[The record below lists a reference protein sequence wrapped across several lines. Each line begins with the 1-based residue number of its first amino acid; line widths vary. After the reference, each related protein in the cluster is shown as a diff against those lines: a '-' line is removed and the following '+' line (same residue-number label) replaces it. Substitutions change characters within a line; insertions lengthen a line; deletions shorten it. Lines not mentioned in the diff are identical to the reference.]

1 MKPFLALLFLLSS
14 SLAST
19 PSPAPA
25 QDTYAFTLA
34 NGLRVIVA
42 VRPKLQMAAVNLSV
56 DLGSLDDPAGQSGI
70 AHMLEHTTLSGA
82 ANVGSLDPKAEGTA
96 LAELDRANHAL
107 EEARSKPETESTIVA
122 DLERWFAQSQRAA
135 QATAED
141 REVVG
146 SRLESHG
153 AVGLN
158 ATTSADVTQ
167 FFTSIPTEN
176 VDLWLS
182 LEAARLR
189 YPIFRR
195 YYLERNVVLR
205 EIQGLTGGRPTCQE
219 LLLRDIFP
227 GSPLAQSLAGDPREL
242 KKIDRPAA
250 LAYFHRFYR
259 PERTVIVIVGNV
271 QPEAIRAA
279 AEKYF
284 GDWRPDSPGDVPR
297 SRAAHISPLKELRTR
312 SCNSVRNPLVL
323 MAFPQDAATPAQ
335 LAAVD
340 VLTELINSEDL
351 SPLSRRLV
359 EKQNIAWNVAA
370 SSNFPSHKMPGF
382 FLVHVYGIS
391 GVEHQ
396 RLIEEA
402 RNSLRELSSAPEEDI
417 QGGIFAAEMKIAT
430 QLDDPPSFAALLAAD
445 EAAQSNWKASFERL
459 EALRGLSVE
468 DVRKAARSI
477 FGSSVAQPEGA
488 TSEE

>member
-1 MKPFLALLFLLSS
+1 M
-14 SLAST
+14 
-19 PSPAPA
+19 
-25 QDTYAFTLA
+25 
-34 NGLRVIVA
+34 IVA

-56 DLGSLDDPAGQSGI
+56 DLGSLDDPIGQSGI

-82 ANVGSLDPKAEGTA
+82 VNVGSLDPKAEAIA

-107 EEARSKPETESTIVA
+107 EEAQSKPETESAGLA
-122 DLERWFAQSQRAA
+122 DLERWFAQAQRAA

-146 SRLESHG
+146 SRLEGHG
-153 AVGLN
+153 AIGLN

-167 FFTSIPTEN
+167 YFTSIPTEN

-205 EIQGLTGGRPTCQE
+205 EIDGLTNGKPTCQE

-227 GSPLAQSLAGDPREL
+227 GSPLAQSMAGDPREL
-242 KKIDRPAA
+242 KKIDRLAA

-271 QPEAIRAA
+271 QPETIRVA

-284 GDWRPDSPGDVPR
+284 GDWHPQPPVEVSR
-297 SRAAHISPLKELRTR
+297 SRSSRISPLKEVRTR
-312 SCNSVRNPLVL
+312 SCNSMRNPLVL
-323 MAFPQDAATPAQ
+323 MAFPQETTTPAQ
-335 LAAVD
+335 LAAAD
-340 VLTELINSEDL
+340 VLAELINSEDL
-351 SPLSRRLV
+351 SPVNRRMI
-359 EKQNIAWNVAA
+359 EKQAIAWNIEA
-370 SSNFPSHKMPGF
+370 SPDFPSHKTPGF
-382 FLVHVYGIS
+382 FLLHIYGVS

-396 RLIEEA
+396 RLMEET
-402 RNSLRELSSAPEEDI
+402 RNALRELSTLPDEDI
-417 QGGIFAAEMKIAT
+417 QGGIFAAEMKIAS
-430 QLDDPPSFAALLAAD
+430 QFDDPPSYAALLAAN
-445 EAAQSNWKASFERL
+445 EAVQGNWKASLERL
-459 EALRGLSVE
+459 EALRSLSVE
-468 DVRKAARSI
+468 NVRKAAISM
-477 FGSSVAQPEGA
+477 FGSQATSTGA
-488 TSEE
+488 TSQ